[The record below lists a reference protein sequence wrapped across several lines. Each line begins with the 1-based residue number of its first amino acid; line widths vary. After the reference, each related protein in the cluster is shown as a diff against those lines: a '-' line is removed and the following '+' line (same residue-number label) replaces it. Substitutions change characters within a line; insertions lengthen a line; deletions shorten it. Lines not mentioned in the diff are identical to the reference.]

1 MSNAPQA
8 EWPIDEQLVRQL
20 LSAQC
25 PDLAGLDLVH
35 YMHGWDNEMYRLG
48 DHLLVRLP
56 RRERSAPLMTHEI
69 EWVPKLADHVS
80 TYIPRPVFAGSPSE
94 DYPWS
99 WSIVPFAEGV
109 RAADVPLDQRTPAAE
124 GLADFFFSLHT
135 PAPIGAPDNPFRG
148 LSLDQPSFHERV
160 ADRLA
165 ALPEA
170 ALPEAALP
178 DAGLRAALAERWA
191 AWSGVPE
198 WDGPDLW
205 VHGDAHPLN
214 LLLDED
220 SHELVGVVDWGDIT
234 SGDPACD
241 LASAWLTFDA
251 EGRRRFVQRASA
263 NPAYDA
269 FVWQRAKAWALYLGL
284 VFVLT
289 SDDAP
294 PLKRVGESAVATL
307 ASEPVEQTAP

>member
-25 PDLAGLDLVH
+25 PDLAGLDLAH

-48 DHLLVRLP
+48 EHLLVRLP
-56 RRERSAPLMTHEI
+56 RRERSAPLMVHEI
-69 EWVPKLADHVS
+69 EWVPRLADHVT
-80 TYIPRPVFAGSPSE
+80 TYIPHPVFAGKPS
-94 DYPWS
+94 DAYPWA
-99 WSIVPFAEGV
+99 WSIVPFADGV
-109 RAADVPLDQRTPAAE
+109 RAADVPVEQRTPAAE

-148 LSLDQPSFHERV
+148 LSLDQPAFHEKV
-160 ADRLA
+160 AERI
-165 ALPEA
+165 
-170 ALPEAALP
+170 AALP
-178 DAGLRAALAERWA
+178 DPGRREALAERWA

-205 VHGDAHPLN
+205 VHGDTHPLN
-214 LLLDED
+214 LLLDES

-241 LASAWLTFDA
+241 LASAWLTFDV
-251 EGRRRFVQRASA
+251 EGRRRFIERASA

-284 VFVLT
+284 VFVHT
-289 SDDAP
+289 SDDVP
-294 PLKRVGESAVATL
+294 PLRGVGEFALATL
-307 ASEPVEQTAP
+307 ASEPVEQPAR